1 MTKSTTK
8 KPTPKAA
15 EAKHMTFV
23 DRLDLLDDKSRRI
36 EKLLLH
42 LCDEVMPEHP
52 EITRIKKE
60 IEQLG

>member
-1 MTKSTTK
+1 MTKSTHK

-36 EKLLLH
+36 ERLLLH
-42 LCDEVMPEHP
+42 LCDEVMPGDP
-52 EITRIKKE
+52 EIAKIKKG